1 MLIAFLISLLILVL
15 GIWWFLNRPVFGKLP
30 SGERLERIKASPNY
44 KNGSFQ
50 NLSPT
55 PQLAEGYTMWK
66 VFIRFIFNKPRGTTP
81 NKPIKTIKTDL
92 HSLDKKID
100 QLVWLGHSSYY
111 FTLNGQSYLVDPVL
125 SKYASPVMG
134 SNKAF
139 KHTYEYKVSDL
150 PAIDFLLI
158 THDHF
163 DHLDYETILGIKTKV
178 KKVICGLGVGEH
190 FEYWGYDLS
199 KITELDW
206 YEVAHFDHSINIAA
220 TPVRHFSGR
229 SLKKNSSLFCSY
241 VLQSG
246 DKTLFIGG
254 DSGYDAHLKLIG
266 DLYGPFDLAILENG
280 QYNEAWPYIHA
291 MPTET
296 AQIIKDINAKAIL
309 PVHTGKFA
317 LAMHHWA
324 EPLDHV
330 ANLGLEDVRI
340 LTPPIGAV
348 INLDDH
354 SQHFNSWWK

>member
-1 MLIAFLISLLILVL
+1 MLIAFLISLLVLVL
-15 GIWWFLNRPVFGKLP
+15 GIWWFLNRPIFGKLP
-30 SGERLERIKASPNY
+30 SGARLERIKTSPNY
-44 KNGSFQ
+44 KNGAFQ
-50 NLSPT
+50 NLTPT
-55 PQLAEGYTMWK
+55 PQLAEGYSMWK
-66 VFIRFIFNKPRGTTP
+66 VMLRFLFSKPKGAVP
-81 NKPIKTIKTDL
+81 SSPIKTVHTDL
-92 HSLDKKID
+92 HSLDKRVD

-125 SKYASPVMG
+125 SKYASPVAG

-139 KHTYEYKVSDL
+139 KHTYQYTVDDL
-150 PAIDFLLI
+150 PAIDFLII

-163 DHLDYETILGIKTKV
+163 DHLDYATILGIKSKV
-178 KKVICGLGVGEH
+178 RKVICGLGVGEH
-190 FEYWGYDLS
+190 FEYWGYDLA

-220 TPVRHFSGR
+220 TPARHFSGR
-229 SLKKNSSLFCSY
+229 TLMKNSSLFCSY

-254 DSGYDAHLKLIG
+254 DSGYDAHFKLIG

-280 QYNEAWPYIHA
+280 QYNEAWPHIHA

-309 PVHTGKFA
+309 PVHTGKFS
-317 LAMHHWA
+317 LAMHRWS
-324 EPLDHV
+324 EPLDHI
-330 ANLGLEDVRI
+330 ANLPVDDVKI

-348 INLDDH
+348 INIGD
-354 SQHFNSWWK
+354 STQHFDPWWK